1 MINLPIVIWINT
13 AIIVLS
19 TMAITLYI
27 NYRLGRLIK
36 LLDSR
41 IIDRP

>member
-1 MINLPIVIWINT
+1 MNLPIGIWINT

-19 TMAITLYI
+19 TMSITLYI

-36 LLDSR
+36 MLDGM
-41 IIDRP
+41 ITDRP